1 MRNVCY
7 FYRTHAPHNYFH
19 LWTFQVLEVL
29 GRFALSAF
37 CVSTLKISHLTMTA
51 LTEESC
57 HVPLCSASVQVL
69 FGKAFVW
76 VLVIRTFRSISW
88 LQVCTWFSYRL
99 ARPWFFVLAN
109 FAANT
114 ICLFGLIDK
123 RYCSLCRASW
133 RSRSCFSCLVSLPS
147 SKQVGEIENSSVLW
161 SRLALSL
168 SSMLV
173 KSSTL
178 GL

>member
-1 MRNVCY
+1 MPARLLSSLDLSSFGSFSSLSFDRLWREYVKNFSFDDDSFNWGIVPRSSL
-7 FYRTHAPHNYFH
+7 FRKRT
-19 LWTFQVLEVL
+19 
-29 GRFALSAF
+29 SSF
-37 CVSTLKISHLTMTA
+37 C
-51 LTEESC
+51 
-57 HVPLCSASVQVL
+57 
-69 FGKAFVW
+69 KAFVW
-76 VLVIRTFRSISW
+76 VLVIRKFRSISW
-88 LQVCTWFSYRL
+88 LQVWTWFSHRL
-99 ARPWFFVLAN
+99 ARPWFFILAN

-133 RSRSCFSCLVSLPS
+133 RSRSCFSCLVSFPS